1 MPSFFNRRSTVED
14 PSGFDP
20 YRTLWLPLLVAAFVA
35 FMLFVFLKLGAE
47 VVEGDTL
54 VFDQRLLQFAQS
66 VRIKHAWIGPA
77 MRDLS
82 GLGSTVVLSLVT
94 VGTVMY
100 LALFSSRKLAILVA
114 ASVASGTLLVGWFKA
129 GFGRIRPDLSYAE
142 LSVPGLSF
150 PSGHATMSAIV
161 FLTIGALISATR
173 RSTSERVYIL
183 LVAGLMTFLVGLS
196 RVALGVHWVT
206 DVMGGWAFGS
216 AWAVLWLWLLSHMSR
231 Q

>member
-1 MPSFFNRRSTVED
+1 MSLFSHRNPNVQGLTGRN
-14 PSGFDP
+14 PQ
-20 YRTLWLPLLVAAFVA
+20 RTIWQPLLVAAFLA
-35 FMLFVFLKLGAE
+35 FTIFAFLKLGAE

-54 VFDQRLLQFAQS
+54 AFDQRLLQLAQS
-66 VRIKHAWIGPA
+66 LRINHAWIGPV

-82 GLGSTVVLSLVT
+82 GLGSTIVLTLVT
-94 VGTVMY
+94 VGTVFY
-100 LALFSSRKLAILVA
+100 LALFSSQRLAALVA
-114 ASVASGTLLVGWFKA
+114 VSVSSGTLLVGWFKA

-142 LSVPGLSF
+142 ISVPGLSF

-173 RSTSERVYIL
+173 RRASERVYIL
-183 LVAGLMTFLVGLS
+183 LAAGLMTFLVGLS

-216 AWAVLWLWLLSHMSR
+216 AWAVFWLWLVSRMSR
-231 Q
+231 R